1 MQKVAFIQSDEFFN
15 QPLQDQYLHNIP
27 VLTSTDAKEIYKFI
41 KKNALKKCILKYV
54 LDINSNVLD
63 KLIDYISLKRDK
75 CSCCSIIEKCTLMAT
90 RSNATNV
97 REKNILKKTNIFF
110 TLTTIGLILNT
121 YTDNRLFVVSD
132 IDSPYY
138 NEIFNFKKT
147 NNIRISDLTVDT
159 LNQYKGSSI
168 TCALDTPDE
177 YSKYISLIL
186 QSNYRRLCQFFEIKY
201 LEIVKSLDKVVF
213 SINTI
218 SAGSSLIG
226 NMLDYPELDIY
237 KTYDNT
243 SLMLV
248 NQPFLWEM
256 FIKNKI
262 VSNQICNYGVMFSIV
277 LKY

>member
-1 MQKVAFIQSDEFFN
+1 MKKVAFIQSDEFFN
-15 QPLQDQYLHNIP
+15 QALQDQYLHNIP

-75 CSCCSIIEKCTLMAT
+75 CSCCSIIDKCTLMAT

-110 TLTTIGLILNT
+110 TLTTIGIILNT
-121 YTDNRLFVVSD
+121 YTDNRLFVVSNTQ
-132 IDSPYY
+132 SPYY

-147 NNIRISDLTVDT
+147 NNFRISDLTVDI

-168 TCALDTPDE
+168 TCALDTPAE
-177 YSKYISLIL
+177 YTKYVSLIL
-186 QSNYRRLCQFFEIKY
+186 QSNYRRFCQFFEINY

-213 SINTI
+213 NINNI
-218 SAGSSLIG
+218 SAGSGLVG
-226 NMLDYPELDIY
+226 NILDYPELNIFKIY
-237 KTYDNT
+237 ENT
-243 SLMLV
+243 SLMLIL
-248 NQPFLWEM
+248 QASIWEI

-262 VSNQICNYGVMFSIV
+262 VSNKICDFSVSYTITF
-277 LKY
+277 